1 VFPVRYGLNVYLLFD
16 SNLCF
21 KALGM
26 SHPWDLRD
34 ALIKQRSTLLKTSL
48 INVVQD

>member
-1 VFPVRYGLNVYLLFD
+1 MFPVKYGLNIYLLFD

-21 KALGM
+21 KALRM

-34 ALIKQRSTLLKTSL
+34 ALIKQGNTLLMISL
-48 INVVQD
+48 IGVVQN